1 MNLELFISIVGT
13 VVSLIITTITFFAKF
28 IKNKK
33 AKIIAENVV
42 DIGNAILPLISQA
55 EKLVHYTGEEKK
67 EYVMTLIRQYAF
79 NKKLTFDYQQ
89 VSDKVDELVALTKE
103 VNVKET
109 STSEDTFTNETSI
122 TTSNSQIVNQLL

>member
-13 VVSLIITTITFFAKF
+13 VISLIITTITFFAKF

-33 AKIIAENVV
+33 AKVIAENVV

-67 EYVMTLIRQYAF
+67 NML
-79 NKKLTFDYQQ
+79 
-89 VSDKVDELVALTKE
+89 
-103 VNVKET
+103 
-109 STSEDTFTNETSI
+109 
-122 TTSNSQIVNQLL
+122 